1 MNRFPATALRER
13 RARVTVYSLYRMSFV
28 FGHTLSADGTLQIS
42 VSADP
47 AGAGGDPS
55 GVLQSIDTMPPGA
68 RAVLSADTSLVI
80 APPFLAV
87 LFKIATLC
95 VQREVSLSLTGF
107 PEQVTRQLSLAL
119 SVPARR
125 GARRAQ
131 VVDPLIVSIGRSSAS
146 LIENLKGWLSFLG
159 ELLVALWLFIRRR
172 ARVPVRDIWVILDEC
187 GPGALPI
194 VTLISVLVG
203 VILAFI
209 GAQQLRQFG
218 AQIYVANLVS
228 VAMLREM
235 GAVMAGVIMAGR
247 TGAAFAA
254 QLGTMQVNEE
264 IDALKTLG
272 ISPMQYLVVPRVVAL
287 IIMMPLLCVYADA
300 LGIMG
305 GALVSSLTMDISL
318 VQYFNQAQSA
328 VHMRDFWLGVSKSC
342 VFGILIAIAGC
353 LSGIRCGRSAS
364 AVGVAVTSAVVSGIV
379 AIVLSDAVFAV
390 ITEVLGI

>member
-1 MNRFPATALRER
+1 VVPCRL
-13 RARVTVYSLYRMSFV
+13 LGMSFLLN
-28 FGHTLSADGTLQIS
+28 HTSGPDGTLLIS
-42 VSADP
+42 VSSTSVST
-47 AGAGGDPS
+47 GGDTS
-55 GVLQSIDTMPPGA
+55 DVFRAIDALGPGG
-68 RAVLSADTSLVI
+68 RVVLSATDSHASDTLL
-80 APPFLAV
+80 LASV
-87 LFKIATLC
+87 FKLAALC
-95 VQREVSLSLTGF
+95 AQREVSLSFSGF
-107 PEQVTRQLSLAL
+107 PEQVSRQISLAL
-119 SVPARR
+119 SVPPRK
-125 GARRAQ
+125 GARRSHVEDSLLVA
-131 VVDPLIVSIGRSSAS
+131 LGRAS
-146 LIENLKGWLSFLG
+146 VTLGENLKGWLAFLG
-159 ELLVALWLFIRRR
+159 ELLVALWLFVRRR

-272 ISPMQYLVVPRVVAL
+272 VSPMQYLVVPRVVAL

-300 LGIMG
+300 LGIAG

-318 VQYFNQAQSA
+318 AQYFTQAQTA
-328 VHMRDFWLGVSKSC
+328 VHMRDLWLGVAKSC
-342 VFGILIAIAGC
+342 VFGVLIAIAGC

-364 AVGVAVTSAVVSGIV
+364 AVGIAVTSAVVSGIV

-390 ITEVLGI
+390 ITEILGI

>member
-1 MNRFPATALRER
+1 
-13 RARVTVYSLYRMSFV
+13 MSFSLK
-28 FGHTLSADGTLQIS
+28 HTIGPDGTLLVS
-42 VSADP
+42 VSGGGSAAAD
-47 AGAGGDPS
+47 GDAS
-55 GVLQSIDTMPPGA
+55 GVMRAIYGLAKGSRVILSSTESLPG
-68 RAVLSADTSLVI
+68 DSL
-80 APPFLAV
+80 L
-87 LFKIATLC
+87 LATLFRLASLC
-95 VQREVSLSLTGF
+95 AQRELSLSLSGF
-107 PEQVTRQLSLAL
+107 PEQVTRQVALAL
-119 SVPARR
+119 SVPPRK
-125 GARRAQ
+125 GARRAD
-131 VVDPLIVSIGRSSAS
+131 VEDPWIVSVGRACVT
-146 LIENLKGWLSFLG
+146 LGENLKGWLSFIG
-159 ELLVALWLFIRRR
+159 ELLVAIWLFIRRR
-172 ARVPVRDIWVILDEC
+172 ARVPVRDIWMILDEC

-218 AQIYVANLVS
+218 AQIYVANLVG

-300 LGIMG
+300 LGIAG

-318 VQYFNQAQSA
+318 VQYFKQAQTA
-328 VHMRDFWLGVSKSC
+328 VHMRDLWLGVSKSC
-342 VFGILIAIAGC
+342 VFGVLIAIAGC

-364 AVGVAVTSAVVSGIV
+364 AVGIAVTSAVVSGIV

-390 ITEVLGI
+390 ITEILGI

>member
-1 MNRFPATALRER
+1 MSFTVHHEMSPDGSLVVRLGPSPSAVVVDSMLTAVFDEVSALPSS
-13 RARVTVYSLYRMSFV
+13 ARVVVSSGENLQVDSLLSSWL
-28 FGHTLSADGTLQIS
+28 FGVAKLCGE
-42 VSADP
+42 
-47 AGAGGDPS
+47 
-55 GVLQSIDTMPPGA
+55 
-68 RAVLSADTSLVI
+68 R
-80 APPFLAV
+80 
-87 LFKIATLC
+87 KIEL
-95 VQREVSLSLTGF
+95 SLSNL
-107 PEQVTRQLSLAL
+107 PEQIGRQLSLAL
-119 SVPARR
+119 SVPERK
-125 GARRAQ
+125 GARRTAERRSM
-131 VVDPLIVSIGRSSAS
+131 LETIGRGSVA
-146 LIENLKGWLSFLG
+146 LGGNLVGWLEFIG
-159 ELLVALWLFIRRR
+159 ELVMALSQLVRRR
-172 ARVPVRDIWVILDEC
+172 ARVPVRDIWITLDEC

-194 VTLISVLVG
+194 VTLISTLVG

-272 ISPMQYLVVPRVVAL
+272 ISPMQYLVVPRVIAL
-287 IIMMPLLCVYADA
+287 IVMMPLLCVYADM
-300 LGIMG
+300 LGILG
-305 GALVSSLTMDISL
+305 GAFVSALTMDISF
-318 VQYFNQAQSA
+318 VQFFHQAASA
-328 VHMRDFWLGVSKSC
+328 IHTSDLWIGVFKSC
-342 VFGILIAIAGC
+342 VFGVLIAIAGC

-390 ITEVLGI
+390 ITEVLGL

>member
-1 MNRFPATALRER
+1 MVAVFD
-13 RARVTVYSLYRMSFV
+13 MSFSLN
-28 FGHTLSADGTLQIS
+28 HTLGSDGTLLVS
-42 VSADP
+42 VSASSASIGVD
-47 AGAGGDPS
+47 AS
-55 GVLQSIDTMPPGA
+55 GVLSAIDGLSKGA
-68 RAVLSADTSLVI
+68 RVVLSAAGSL
-80 APPFLAV
+80 APDSL
-87 LFKIATLC
+87 LLATLFRLSSLC
-95 VQREVSLSLTGF
+95 AQREVSLSLSGF
-107 PEQVTRQLSLAL
+107 PEQVTRQISLAL
-119 SVPARR
+119 SVPPRK
-125 GARRAQ
+125 GASRTHVEDR
-131 VVDPLIVSIGRSSAS
+131 LIVSVGRAS
-146 LIENLKGWLSFLG
+146 VALVENLTGWLTFLG

-300 LGIMG
+300 LGIIG

-318 VQYFNQAQSA
+318 VQYFNQAQTA

-342 VFGILIAIAGC
+342 VFGVLIAIAGC

-390 ITEVLGI
+390 ITEILGL